1 MCVSAEVYFLKI
13 KNIDT
18 DAEDNM
24 KIPKFFKRD
33 ENVEDFEDLYNGDY
47 YDDSSA
53 DADDADDTI
62 VADDFRKPSREPGM
76 SFGNDGGAP
85 VSLKVVKPKSY
96 DDGPA
101 IADYLSAGSTVV
113 LNIEELSRENAIR
126 LIDFLLGATHVVG
139 GEMKNVT
146 KTTLVLAPR
155 NVGVSEFDAN
165 EDEEDYEN

>member
-1 MCVSAEVYFLKI
+1 
-13 KNIDT
+13 
-18 DAEDNM
+18 M

-47 YDDSSA
+47 YDENDVYATDS
-53 DADDADDTI
+53 DDDMTLADDTQ
-62 VADDFRKPSREPGM
+62 K
-76 SFGNDGGAP
+76 GGAAFGSAAT

-101 IADYLSAGSTVV
+101 IADYLAAGSTVV
-113 LNIEELSRENAIR
+113 LNIEDLNRENAIR

-146 KTTLVLAPR
+146 RTTLVLAPK
-155 NVGVSEFDAN
+155 NVGVSDFEAIGG
-165 EDEEDYEN
+165 EEISD

>member
-1 MCVSAEVYFLKI
+1 
-13 KNIDT
+13 
-18 DAEDNM
+18 M

-47 YDDSSA
+47 YDENDDVYAADS
-53 DADDADDTI
+53 DDDMTLADDAQ
-62 VADDFRKPSREPGM
+62 K
-76 SFGNDGGAP
+76 GGAGAAFGSGAA

-101 IADYLSAGSTVV
+101 IADYLAAGSTVV
-113 LNIEELSRENAIR
+113 LNIEDLNRENAIR

-146 KTTLVLAPR
+146 RTTLVLAPR
-155 NVGVSEFDAN
+155 NVGVSDFEAS
-165 EDEEDYEN
+165 EDEEISD